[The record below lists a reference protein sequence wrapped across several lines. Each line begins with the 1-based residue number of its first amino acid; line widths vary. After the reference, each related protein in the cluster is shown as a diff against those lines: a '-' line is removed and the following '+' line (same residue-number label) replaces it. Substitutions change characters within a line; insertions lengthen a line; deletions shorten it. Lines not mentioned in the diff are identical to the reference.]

1 MRRTGNSRPAGTF
14 ERTLAAARAGEG
26 WAMRA
31 LYESVVDRVASYA
44 RGQGAED
51 PDALANET
59 LYRSLSRVGEFAGDE
74 AGFRSWVFTIA
85 HNLIIDDRRRQVR
98 RPQSVDD
105 GTVVDLASPVDG
117 PETVALSNC
126 SAEELVAAVHE
137 LTDSQRDVLLLRV
150 IADLSLDEVATLTG
164 RPVGAVKALQ
174 HRGLASLRR
183 RLAVSEPSNAAF
195 TNTP

>member
-1 MRRTGNSRPAGTF
+1 
-14 ERTLAAARAGEG
+14 
-26 WAMRA
+26 MRA

-105 GTVVDLASPVDG
+105 GTVVDLASP
-117 PETVALSNC
+117 PTAPRPLRC
-126 SAEELVAAVHE
+126 PTAA
-137 LTDSQRDVLLLRV
+137 QR
-150 IADLSLDEVATLTG
+150 SLWL
-164 RPVGAVKALQ
+164 PC
-174 HRGLASLRR
+174 
-183 RLAVSEPSNAAF
+183 
-195 TNTP
+195 TN